1 MTIDAP
7 EAVAAASSARTGVHS
22 VLPAVLCVQ
31 GAALL
36 GLVLPH
42 GSPGWAVLRAAL
54 VVVAT
59 ILVITGYR
67 RGAPAVRATCLGLAG
82 VAGVSAGAALGVA
95 HVAKAAL
102 SVTAV
107 LGLVVLGTGALLIA
121 AGTTTAI
128 RATHRWWRLLAIP
141 VAFVVA
147 QFVLLP
153 VTVAIYA
160 TNVPPTVPGSSTP
173 ARWGLPYQDVR
184 LRTVD
189 GVDLSAWYI
198 PSTNRAAVVALHGS
212 GSTRPDVLD
221 RAVVLARHGDGVL
234 LPDARGHGRS
244 GGDAMDFGWYG
255 NRDIAAAVSY
265 LAARPDVDPARIGAL
280 GMSMGG
286 EQALTAAGAD
296 DRIRAVVAEGVT
308 ARVAGDAA
316 WRPHNISGLIIRGE
330 SLVQYSVCEILGGAP
345 RPVLLRDAVAA
356 TAPRPVLIIA
366 GRPPG
371 EIPAARFYR
380 AAAPGSVQVW
390 ELPDTGHARGLA
402 TDPSAWTARVTAF
415 FDRAMPP
422 GPVP

>member
-1 MTIDAP
+1 MATDIEKRAAP
-7 EAVAAASSARTGVHS
+7 AGSTPVSRM
-22 VLPAVLCVQ
+22 VLPAALCLE

-36 GLVLPH
+36 GIVVLD
-42 GSPGWAVLRAAL
+42 GSPLWTVLRALL
-54 VVVAT
+54 VVAAT
-59 ILVITGYR
+59 ALAVTGYR
-67 RGAPAVRATCLGLAG
+67 SGIPAVRAGCAVLAG
-82 VAGVSAGAALGVA
+82 IVGVCAGAALGVA
-95 HVAKAAL
+95 HLAKAAL
-102 SVTAV
+102 SVNAV
-107 LGLVVLGTGALLIA
+107 LGLAVLATGTLLLV
-121 AGTTTAI
+121 AGSTTAI
-128 RATHRWWRLLAIP
+128 RATHRWWRLLAVP

-160 TNVPPTVPGSSTP
+160 TNVPPTALGSSTP

-184 LRTVD
+184 LRALD

-212 GSTRPDVLD
+212 GSTRSDVLD
-221 RAVVLARHGDGVL
+221 QAVVLARHGYGVL

-255 NRDIAAAVSY
+255 NLDIAAAVSY
-265 LAARPDVDPARIGAL
+265 LAGRPDVDPTRIGAI

-308 ARVAGDAA
+308 ARVAGDTA
-316 WRPHNISGLIIRGE
+316 WRPRDGTGLIIRGE
-330 SLVQYSVCEILGGAP
+330 SLVRDGLSEILSGAP
-345 RPVLLRDAVAA
+345 RPVPLRTAVAA

-371 EIPAARFYR
+371 EIPVARFYR

-390 ELPDTGHARGLA
+390 ELPDTGHTRGLA
-402 TDPSAWTARVTAF
+402 THPSAWTARVTAF
-415 FDRAMPP
+415 FDQAMPP
-422 GPVP
+422 TPVP